1 MQKKRTLKLSSQ
13 KDSHCISFNAM
24 ASPCEVLIQTQDKRL
39 AMQVAQC
46 VSREVWR
53 IEDKYSR
60 YDARSTCSQINS
72 SAGEKMAIDEETFL
86 LLNFAEQCYQLS
98 DGLFDISSGVL
109 RKVWTFDSAS
119 GECKDF
125 PNTSE
130 VSQLLRSVGWSRVV
144 YDQKSI
150 TLPQQMELD
159 FGGIGKEYAVD
170 RAILLAK
177 QLTDK
182 PMLINL
188 GGDLAVT
195 GPRLNNQPWQ
205 VAIEPPDSDE
215 LGQPQD
221 MIVALKQGAL
231 ATSGDARRYLI
242 KEGVR
247 YGHVLNAKTGWPII
261 NAPRSITT
269 VAPQCIQA
277 GILATLALLQGEQAE
292 QFLTEQDIT
301 FWARR

>member
-1 MQKKRTLKLSSQ
+1 
-13 KDSHCISFNAM
+13 M

-109 RKVWTFDSAS
+109 RKVWSFDSAS
-119 GECKDF
+119 GECKHF
-125 PNTSE
+125 PTTSE
-130 VSQLLRSVGWSRVV
+130 VSQLLRSVGWSKVV

-205 VAIEPPDSDE
+205 VAIEHPDSDA